1 MARRKS
7 RYLTMV
13 VHKHGL
19 LWWLLVGWWWR
30 PIQYLFWIFCVPSPD
45 VDLRSKRSDNY
56 GEVLSWE
63 R

>member
-13 VHKHGL
+13 VHKHGF

-30 PIQYLFWIFCVPSPD
+30 PIQYLFWIFMCAITGCG
-45 VDLRSKRSDNY
+45 LKKKTI
-56 GEVLSWE
+56 G
-63 R
+63 